1 MSSWDCDRNVR
12 IALVGKTGVGK
23 SAVGNIIL
31 GKQAFESKVSL
42 SSVTAKT
49 KKETGAVDGRTVAV
63 VDTPGLF
70 DTRKTPDEVKREV
83 ARSVSFAGPGP
94 HVFLI
99 VIQLNR
105 FTKEEQE
112 TVKILQEMLRKEA
125 GKYSMVLFTHGDAL
139 EEEGV
144 TIETLISKSH
154 PLSDFISQCGGG
166 YHVFNSKDMENRVQ
180 VTELLK
186 KIDTMVQRNG
196 GSSDLRVV
204 LVGQERVGKSSAGN
218 TILGRKEFH
227 SRLSSSPVTQRCEK
241 REGEVDGRRVS
252 VVDTPGLF
260 SSVLSEDQVK
270 ARLEEALQL
279 SSPGPHV
286 FLLTIQLGR
295 FTEQEQQ
302 GLKALKNMLSPD
314 VRKHTMVLF
323 TYGDRLEEDDIDM
336 DRFIREDKNLQKL
349 LKNCSGQYQVFN
361 NRRMEDRRQVQELL
375 DKIDLVSKEGR
386 LVYGDR
392 PQSVSLMLNSICNV
406 FRWTCN
412 TICNIFRWTCNT
424 ICNVFRW
431 TCNTICNVF
440 RWIWRQIVR

>member
-1 MSSWDCDRNVR
+1 MSSWDCDRM
-12 IALVGKTGVGK
+12 T
-23 SAVGNIIL
+23 S
-31 GKQAFESKVSL
+31 EC
-42 SSVTAKT
+42 
-49 KKETGAVDGRTVAV
+49 KKETGAVEGQPVAV

-70 DTRKTPDEVKREV
+70 DTSKNLDEVKRQV
-83 ARSVSFAGPGP
+83 AKSVSFAAPGP

-112 TVKILQEMLRKEA
+112 TVKILQEMFGEEA
-125 GKYSMVLFTHGDAL
+125 RKYSMVLFTHGDDL

-144 TIETLISKSH
+144 TIETLISESQ

-166 YHVFNSKDMENRVQ
+166 YHVFNNKDKKNRVQ

-186 KIDTMVQRNG
+186 KINTMVWRNG
-196 GSSDLRVV
+196 GRCYTTEMFQAAEKAIREEQERRSSDLRVV

-218 TILGRKEFH
+218 TILGRKEFD
-227 SRLSSSPVTQRCEK
+227 SRLSSSPVTLSCEK
-241 REGEVDGRRVS
+241 RGGEVDGRRVS

-260 SSVLSEDQVK
+260 SSVLSEDQVT

-295 FTEQEQQ
+295 STEQEQE
-302 GLKALKNMLSPD
+302 GLKALENMLSPD

-349 LKNCSGQYQVFN
+349 LENCSGQYQVFN

-375 DKIDLVSKEGR
+375 KKIDSVSKEGR

-392 PQSVSLMLNSICNV
+392 PQSVSLINS
-406 FRWTCN
+406 
-412 TICNIFRWTCNT
+412 
-424 ICNVFRW
+424 
-431 TCNTICNVF
+431 ICNVF
-440 RWIWRQIVR
+440 RWIWRQTVR

>member
-1 MSSWDCDRNVR
+1 MSSWDCDRKVR
-12 IALVGKTGVGK
+12 IVLVGKTGVGK
-23 SAVGNIIL
+23 SAVGNTIL
-31 GKQAFESKVSL
+31 GRRAFESTT
-42 SSVTAKT
+42 SSEC
-49 KKETGAVDGRTVAV
+49 KKAAGAVDGRTVAV

-70 DTRKTPDEVKREV
+70 DTRNTPDELKREV
-83 ARSVSFAGPGP
+83 ARSVSFAAPGP
-94 HVFLI
+94 HLFLI
-99 VIQLNR
+99 VVKPDR
-105 FTKEEQE
+105 FTKEQE
-112 TVKILQEMLRKEA
+112 TVKILQEMFGEEA
-125 GKYSMVLFTHGDAL
+125 GKYSMVLFTHGDDL

-144 TIETLISKSH
+144 TIETLISENEH
-154 PLSDFISQCGGG
+154 LSDFIRQCDGG
-166 YHVFNSKDMENRVQ
+166 YHVFNNKDMENRVQ

-186 KIDTMVQRNG
+186 KINTMVQRNG
-196 GSSDLRVV
+196 GSCYTTEMFQAAEKAIREEQERCSSDLRVV

-375 DKIDLVSKEGR
+375 KKIDSVSKEGR

-392 PQSVSLMLNSICNV
+392 PQSVSLMLNTTSNV
-406 FRWTCN
+406 Y
-412 TICNIFRWTCNT
+412 
-424 ICNVFRW
+424 
-431 TCNTICNVF
+431 
-440 RWIWRQIVR
+440 RWIWR